1 MGKTILIRVDEEL
14 VETLE
19 NIRKEIAIKVKEELD
34 IDDLEITG
42 TSVSKILAQRLNQNI
57 KTFNIKVKKVRKTSN
72 YGLLFLGE

>member
-42 TSVSKILAQRLNQNI
+42 TSVSKILAQRLNRNI
-57 KTFNIKVKKVRKTSN
+57 KTFNIKVKKVSGKSN
-72 YGLLFLGE
+72 YRLLFLGE